1 MSAPH
6 PSGTRSSYNEGNGS
20 AAPPPPNHQ
29 IQGSPRPSYASQQ
42 HPQTPSASPYMAP
55 STSSPYGVGATGMQS
70 SPYQQNFS
78 YNAPISPSHATR
90 PPASP
95 NQGGLR
101 RRGVDHSSQS
111 YYRNGSTS
119 GTSAGSGGGGGGGSN
134 KVVVQRLDF
143 MFPKVDREF
152 TVQTKGGGVATLA
165 AYGLIAVLLLA
176 ELVNWMGQQNALV
189 EHIQVDQSLGKRL
202 QINLNITFP
211 SLACEDLHLDAI
223 DVAGDSQIDIE
234 DTLKKR
240 KLHLDG
246 RALSRE
252 EILVETNFHRQ
263 QQEQKE
269 ALLKKDLPDDYCGPC
284 FGAHEE
290 EGQCCQTCDE
300 VIEAYKKK
308 RWKTDLVKFTAEQC
322 IREGRDNEEPK
333 KMTKG
338 QGCNLSGYMT
348 VNRVSGNFHIAM
360 GEGVERDGRHIH
372 TFLPDDA
379 PNFNASHVIHHL
391 SFGSPDHEVN
401 LSSSGGRSATQPF
414 QGVTKIV
421 TEDTGTTGLFQYFIK
436 VVPTTYVGKAI
447 SEASSSLSSK
457 GSLDETARLE
467 TNRVFFTERFRPLMT
482 DLLEEEHF
490 EEGQPG
496 KAAAQASHAGG
507 HSNPDHHQVQNSVL
521 PGVFFIYEIYP
532 FYVEVSTS
540 SVPFTHLLIRVMA
553 TIGGVITLV
562 KWLDSCLY
570 YERGSGSGGSKGL
583 GGRH

>member
-1 MSAPH
+1 MP
-6 PSGTRSSYNEGNGS
+6 RSYNS
-20 AAPPPPNHQ
+20 
-29 IQGSPRPSYASQQ
+29 
-42 HPQTPSASPYMAP
+42 
-55 STSSPYGVGATGMQS
+55 
-70 SPYQQNFS
+70 
-78 YNAPISPSHATR
+78 PISPSHSTR
-90 PPASP
+90 PTIAT
-95 NQGGLR
+95 NQGGGLR

-111 YYRNGSTS
+111 YRNGSSMS
-119 GTSAGSGGGGGGGSN
+119 GNGSGSGKGGGSN
-134 KVVVQRLDF
+134 QVVVQKLDF

-152 TVQTKGGGVATLA
+152 TVQTKGGGVASLV

-176 ELVNWMGQQNALV
+176 ELLSWMGQQNALV

-211 SLACEDLHLDAI
+211 ALACEDLHLDAI

-246 RALSRE
+246 RPLSKE
-252 EILVETNFHRQ
+252 EVEVETNFHRQ

-269 ALLKKDLPDDYCGPC
+269 ALLKKGLPDDYCGPC

-308 RWKTDLVKFTAEQC
+308 RWKTDLVKYTAEQC
-322 IREGRDNEEPK
+322 IREGRDNDEPK

-338 QGCNLSGYMT
+338 QGCNLSGFMT

-372 TFLPDDA
+372 TFLPEDA
-379 PNFNASHVIHHL
+379 PNFNASHVINHL
-391 SFGSPDHEVN
+391 SFGSPEHEVD
-401 LSSSGGRSATQPF
+401 LSSSGGRSSTQPF
-414 QGVTKIV
+414 QAVTKIV
-421 TEDTGTTGLFQYFIK
+421 TEDSGTTGLFQYFIK

-447 SEASSSLSSK
+447 SEVSSSK
-457 GSLDETARLE
+457 SLDETAKLD

-482 DLLEEEHF
+482 DLLEDEHYEED
-490 EEGQPG
+490 QSG
-496 KAAAQASHAGG
+496 KAAAHASHAGG
-507 HSNPDHHQVQNSVL
+507 HNNPDHHKVQNSVL

-532 FYVEVSTS
+532 FYVEISTS
-540 SVPFTHLLIRVMA
+540 FVPFTHLLIRVMA
-553 TIGGVITLV
+553 TIGGVFTLV
-562 KWLDSCLY
+562 KWFDACLY
-570 YERGSGSGGSKGL
+570 YERGSGSGGSKRSS
-583 GGRH
+583 GRY